1 MPKCFALALI
11 ALLMPMTAQ
20 ISHAQTSAPRYEYKL
35 LATNR
40 VSTMEKELNDA
51 AAQGFE
57 FREAVSG
64 STAFG
69 GGEAIVIMAREVGKA
84 LKPRYQ
90 YRLLATSKT
99 STMEKEL
106 QEAGAA
112 GFSHRDETVFKKTF
126 GTEVTVIM
134 ERDLSQPN
142 LVYDYKL
149 LATRKTSTM
158 QKELSDAGTEG
169 YEFVGVASGDTFF
182 GGTEV
187 VSIMRR
193 PRQK

>member
-1 MPKCFALALI
+1 MLKRLVLTLAL
-11 ALLMPMTAQ
+11 LLLSSGAQ
-20 ISHAQTSAPRYEYKL
+20 LAHAQTSEARYEYKL

-40 VSTMEKELNDA
+40 VTTMEKELNDA

-57 FREAVSG
+57 FREAISG
-64 STAFG
+64 ETAFG
-69 GGEAIVIMAREVGKA
+69 GNEVVIVMTRELGKA
-84 LKPRYQ
+84 PKPRYQ

-112 GFSHRDETVFKKTF
+112 GFTHRDETVFKKVF

-134 ERDLSQPN
+134 ERDVSQPN

-158 QKELSDAGTEG
+158 QKELSDAGAQG
-169 YEFVGVASGDTFF
+169 YEFVGVARGDTFF

-187 VSIMRR
+187 VSILRR